1 MNNMMEPKIRFKG
14 FEGEWKDTNLGN
26 ISNNFKYGINA
37 AAIPYDGKN
46 KYLRITDIDDTT
58 HVFLQDNLTSPGADL
73 SYCDEY
79 IMQDGDIVIART
91 GASVG
96 KSYVYH
102 TVDGKIY
109 FAGFL
114 IRVRTNKEVNKDF
127 IFQKTLTNAYTKHIQ
142 FVSQRSGQPGVNV
155 NELKSFSFLIPR
167 DKEEQQAIASYF
179 TSLDSQISASTSRLA
194 SLKQMKAAS
203 LQAMFPHEG
212 ETVPK
217 IRFKGFEGEWKKV
230 KLNSFAKRVTRKNSH
245 LESTLALTIASA
257 HGLVSQIDYFNN
269 LVVGS
274 NIRNYYLLKKGEFA
288 YNKSY
293 SNGYP
298 FGSVKRLDRYE
309 QGILS
314 TLYITFSIDNSI
326 SSDYLTHFF
335 DTNLWHKE
343 VAERAAE
350 GARNHGLLNI
360 GANDFLDINIWKPES
375 KAEQQAIAS
384 YFTSLDRQIS
394 LQSQRLE
401 KLKQIKSACL
411 DKMFV

>member
-1 MNNMMEPKIRFKG
+1 MMEPKIRFNNNSWQKHKV
-14 FEGEWKDTNLGN
+14 GELCDLLTGYPFPGDKILNRGKNLLMR
-26 ISNNFKYGINA
+26 GINITEGRIRHSDEIDRYYNEDTIGLEKYRLQVGDLVIGMDGSKVGKNSA
-37 AAIPYDGKN
+37 LVTSKENYSLLVQRVARLRNEDKNLINLIQIAVGSDKFIKYVEEMKTSSAIPH
-46 KYLRITDIDDTT
+46 ISPADIRN
-58 HVFLQDNLTSPGADL
+58 FPL
-73 SYCDEY
+73 SLPED
-79 IMQDGDIVIART
+79 
-91 GASVG
+91 S
-96 KSYVYH
+96 
-102 TVDGKIY
+102 
-109 FAGFL
+109 
-114 IRVRTNKEVNKDF
+114 
-127 IFQKTLTNAYTKHIQ
+127 
-142 FVSQRSGQPGVNV
+142 
-155 NELKSFSFLIPR
+155 NERRLV
-167 DKEEQQAIASYF
+167 ASYF

-203 LQAMFPHEG
+203 LQAMFPQEG

-217 IRFKGFEGEWKKV
+217 IRFKGFEEEWKKV

-298 FGSVKRLDRYE
+298 FGSVKRLERYE

>member
-1 MNNMMEPKIRFKG
+1 MEPKIRFKG

-203 LQAMFPHEG
+203 LQAMFPQEG

-217 IRFKGFEGEWKKV
+217 IRFKGFEGNWKKV

-298 FGSVKRLDRYE
+298 FGSVKRLERYE

-384 YFTSLDRQIS
+384 YFTSLDRKIS
-394 LQSQRLE
+394 LQSQCLE

-411 DKMFV
+411 EKMFV

>member
-1 MNNMMEPKIRFKG
+1 MEPKIRFKG
-14 FEGEWKDTNLGN
+14 FEGEWKTSTIGEIAPLSGGYAFQSNHFSSVGIPIVR
-26 ISNNFKYGINA
+26 ISNILETGIVGGVFAKYAPFDGDA
-37 AAIPYDGKN
+37 DFRLYDGDAVIAMSGATTGKVAIVHTQGFLYQN
-46 KYLRITDIDDTT
+46 QRVGKFTKTDRVIYDFLTT
-58 HVFLQDNLTSPGADL
+58 IVKSHKFRADL
-73 SYCDEY
+73 SCLLTSSA
-79 IMQDGDIVIART
+79 QPNASSKDIDSIT
-91 GASVG
+91 QSIPL
-96 KSYVYH
+96 
-102 TVDGKIY
+102 D
-109 FAGFL
+109 
-114 IRVRTNKEVNKDF
+114 KD
-127 IFQKTLTNAYTKHIQ
+127 
-142 FVSQRSGQPGVNV
+142 
-155 NELKSFSFLIPR
+155 
-167 DKEEQQAIASYF
+167 EQQAIGKYF

-203 LQAMFPHEG
+203 LQAMFPQEG

-217 IRFKGFEGEWKKV
+217 IRFKGVEGEWKKV

-298 FGSVKRLDRYE
+298 FGSVKRLERYE

-375 KAEQQAIAS
+375 KSEQQAIAS

>member
-1 MNNMMEPKIRFKG
+1 MEPKIRFNNNSWQKHKV
-14 FEGEWKDTNLGN
+14 GELCDLLTGYPFPGDKILNRGKNLLMR
-26 ISNNFKYGINA
+26 GINITEGRIRHSDEIDRYYNEDTIGLEKYRLQVGDLVIGMDGSKVGKNSA
-37 AAIPYDGKN
+37 LVTSKENYSLLVQRVARLRNEDKNLINLIQIAVGSDKFIKYVEEMKTSSAIPH
-46 KYLRITDIDDTT
+46 ISPTDIRN
-58 HVFLQDNLTSPGADL
+58 FPL
-73 SYCDEY
+73 SLPED
-79 IMQDGDIVIART
+79 
-91 GASVG
+91 S
-96 KSYVYH
+96 
-102 TVDGKIY
+102 
-109 FAGFL
+109 
-114 IRVRTNKEVNKDF
+114 
-127 IFQKTLTNAYTKHIQ
+127 
-142 FVSQRSGQPGVNV
+142 
-155 NELKSFSFLIPR
+155 NERRLV
-167 DKEEQQAIASYF
+167 ASYF

-203 LQAMFPHEG
+203 LQAMFPQEG

-401 KLKQIKSACL
+401 KLKQIKSASL